1 MKPDR
6 VDRRFLR
13 LFPGFPFLSAQQL
26 KLLEV
31 KSLTH
36 VVCYKSDTAD
46 DTTKLSIFLYRH
58 RSISA
63 SESH

>member
-13 LFPGFPFLSAQQL
+13 LFPGYPFLSAQRL

-63 SESH
+63 ESH